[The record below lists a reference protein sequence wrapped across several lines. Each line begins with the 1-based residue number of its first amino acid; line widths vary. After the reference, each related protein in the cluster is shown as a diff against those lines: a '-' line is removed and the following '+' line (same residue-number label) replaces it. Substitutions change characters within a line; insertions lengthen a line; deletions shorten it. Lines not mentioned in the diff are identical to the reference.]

1 MRKKRTIEDEIN
13 SFLETWDCKQ
23 QIAFLRD
30 IIPLFELYDVEDEDD
45 WVKDK
50 VGGDDEN
57 VRNVRLIRTVYLV
70 SRICAFHAG
79 KMVAINCAFK
89 DLWKKME
96 KHGAETKDEL
106 KVIEE
111 KIETAFPG
119 ILANWIEFKSEDEKR
134 A

>member
-1 MRKKRTIEDEIN
+1 MGKRKSLEEEIN
-13 SFLETWDCKQ
+13 AFLEKWDCKQ

-45 WVKDK
+45 WVAEK
-50 VGGDDEN
+50 VGGDEEN

-79 KMVAINCAFK
+79 MMCTINCHFK

-96 KHGAETKDEL
+96 KQGAETKDEL
-106 KVIEE
+106 KAIEE
-111 KIETAFPG
+111 KIEEAFPG
-119 ILANWIEFKSEDEKR
+119 MQAKWIEMKE
-134 A
+134 